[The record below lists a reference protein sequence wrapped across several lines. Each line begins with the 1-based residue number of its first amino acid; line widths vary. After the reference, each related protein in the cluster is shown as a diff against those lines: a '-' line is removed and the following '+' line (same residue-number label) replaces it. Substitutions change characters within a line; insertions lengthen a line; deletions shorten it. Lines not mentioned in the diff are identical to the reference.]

1 MNTKRRSAGGFRRGR
16 LRMLLGAALVA
27 VAGFS
32 STAAAQQLT
41 TLYSFT
47 GSGAGDGAN
56 PEAGLIADP
65 AGNLYGTTRFG
76 GVITTESC
84 RPLGCGTVFQ
94 LTPSGTLNVLYSFSG
109 SDGAQ
114 PFAGLIADTAGNLY
128 GTTWGGGAPCI
139 VTIGCGTVFQL
150 DPSGSLTEL
159 HSFTNGSDGGHPVAG
174 LIADAA
180 GNLYGTTQNGGDGG
194 YGTVFRLDPS
204 GTLIVLHSFTGGSD
218 GRYPDGGLIADAAGN
233 LYGTTRG
240 ELSPPPGCTRD
251 CGTVFQLT
259 PSGGLNVLHSF
270 TGGSDGGTPGAGLL
284 ADEAGNLY
292 GTTSAG
298 GDRTNCAAQFID
310 GCGTVFQLDS
320 SGTLTVLYNF
330 TGGSDGGNPD
340 AALIADAAGNLYGT
354 TQNGGAAESC
364 NRPAGCGTVF
374 QLTPSGTLNGL
385 HIFTGSDGA
394 YPITDLLADAAGNL
408 YGTTG
413 AGTGCIGGG
422 ACGTVFELTVP
433 ASFTGGQA
441 KRNIITKRL
450 GQGVSR
456 IGRL

>member
-150 DPSGSLTEL
+150 DPSGSLTVL

-218 GRYPDGGLIADAAGN
+218 GGTPVAGLI
-233 LYGTTRG
+233 
-240 ELSPPPGCTRD
+240 
-251 CGTVFQLT
+251 
-259 PSGGLNVLHSF
+259 
-270 TGGSDGGTPGAGLL
+270 

-310 GCGTVFQLDS
+310 GCGTVFQLDP
-320 SGTLTVLYNF
+320 SGTLNVLYNF

-354 TQNGGAAESC
+354 TQNGGAPESC

-374 QLTPSGTLNGL
+374 QLTPSRTLNGL

-394 YPITDLLADAAGNL
+394 YPPAGLLADAAGNL
-408 YGTTG
+408 YGTTYG
-413 AGTGCIGGG
+413 GGTGTGCIGGG
-422 ACGTVFELTVP
+422 ACGTVFELTVS
-433 ASFTGGQA
+433 ASFIGGRA
-441 KRNIITKRL
+441 RRNMNTKRL
-450 GQGVSR
+450 GQAVPRMGHP
-456 IGRL
+456 